1 LHCQEQAV
9 VGSSPDDAAALKG
22 LAMNEFSGMSLLDPT
37 MATEDDTI
45 DFVPRPASLRGLK
58 IGLIE
63 NTKKNAEAVLRK
75 LADKL
80 EAAYEM
86 STPVLVHKPQRAPVK
101 DAQLAELK
109 GKADF
114 AIAGIGDCGACSSG
128 SLLDAVILEKAGI
141 PAVAIV
147 TDAFHATAREMAEL
161 WGVPNFRFVMMPHP
175 LASLTPEQIEERA
188 DELLG
193 KVVALLQEGQ
203 RG

>member
-1 LHCQEQAV
+1 MNQL
-9 VGSSPDDAAALKG
+9 S
-22 LAMNEFSGMSLLDPT
+22 AMNLLDPT
-37 MATEDDTI
+37 IATEEEAI
-45 DFVPRPASLRGLK
+45 DFAPRPVDLRGLR

-63 NTKKNAEAVLRK
+63 NTKKNAEEVLRK
-75 LADKL
+75 LAEKL
-80 EAAYEM
+80 AAAHGM
-86 STPVLVHKPQRAPVK
+86 TAPVLVHKPQRAPVK
-101 DAQLAELK
+101 DAQIAELK

-141 PAVAIV
+141 PAIAIV
-147 TDAFHATAREMAEL
+147 TDAFYATAREMAEL

-175 LASLTPEQIEERA
+175 LASLTPEEIEQRA

-193 KVVALLQEGQ
+193 KVIALLQEGQ